1 MNFFLDNVASRGY
14 IYGYRVMIMNAKSIG
29 IRKLKDNL
37 SSYLK
42 EVEAGTIILV
52 SDRDRIIAEI
62 HEPGLGLHKTDDP
75 QMNSWVREGRIHAPR
90 TEKTVCPES
99 PVKIAGLN
107 SLKLLNEE
115 RGE

>member
-1 MNFFLDNVASRGY
+1 MA
-14 IYGYRVMIMNAKSIG
+14 AKSIG
-29 IRKLKDNL
+29 VRKLKDNL

-42 EVEAGTIILV
+42 EVESGTVILV

-62 HEPGLGLHKTDDP
+62 HEPDPDLYKTDNP
-75 QMNSWVREGRIHAPR
+75 LLASWVREGRVHSPR
-90 TEKTVCPES
+90 SEKTVCPES
-99 PVKIAGLN
+99 PVKIAGMN

>member
-1 MNFFLDNVASRGY
+1 MKYFLDNVASRGY
-14 IYGYRVMIMNAKSIG
+14 IIVNKVKIMTAKSIG
-29 IRKLKDNL
+29 VRKLKDNL
-37 SSYLK
+37 SGYLK
-42 EVEAGTIILV
+42 EVEAGTVILV

-62 HEPGLGLHKTDDP
+62 HEPAPGLYKSDNPLLA
-75 QMNSWVREGRIHAPR
+75 SWVREGRVHAPR

-99 PVKIAGLN
+99 PVKIAGMN